1 MNSYIYKLK
10 DFVRS
15 ILCYNDIFILL
26 YIYTLELHVFHIYYS
41 ILLHVNIEYY
51 KYIYNIISVNIYR
64 SFWNSYTKVNS
75 QCTKSQFII
84 QKISPY
90 IYINLRILFVQFLCY
105 NEYLYYGIATHSTSI
120 TRFYY
125 KCKYRIQ
132 IHYKCKYLEFYYTKV
147 NSQVNAIIRKRLY
160 INSTI
165 FDSILYYNS
174 IFWNCIA
181 SNNT

>member
-26 YIYTLELHVFHIYYS
+26 YIYTLDVFHFYYS

-75 QCTKSQFII
+75 H
-84 QKISPY
+84 
-90 IYINLRILFVQFLCY
+90 VQ
-105 NEYLYYGIATHSTSI
+105 
-120 TRFYY
+120 
-125 KCKYRIQ
+125 
-132 IHYKCKYLEFYYTKV
+132 KV
-147 NSQVNAIIRKRLY
+147 NS
-160 INSTI
+160 
-165 FDSILYYNS
+165 
-174 IFWNCIA
+174 
-181 SNNT
+181 